1 MHFHPEKTENKMV
14 LFLTL
19 GVSVLL
25 WIAKTITGIL
35 SGSAAMISSAIDSLG
50 DIVSTLINIFVL
62 HHAQKPADE
71 DHTYGHGKFEAF
83 ASLIQAFFILVLS
96 GGLFVYTIAHF
107 GKPLVLDY
115 SIAGILVILVSI
127 IAPIILSHIIKKF
140 QKNSASL
147 VLEAEH
153 EHFFADGVMNLGVLI
168 SLVIFYYAQIPWI
181 DSLIGIAIGIFLVTR
196 AVKLLKKSFD
206 VLTDR
211 ELPEEIQNKIKGILD
226 HSTEITGW
234 HCLRTRQSGSEY
246 HMDVHLEF
254 SCQMTLKEV
263 HHRSHLLED
272 KIHAAFPNMVILTH
286 FDYRDDR

>member
-1 MHFHPEKTENKMV
+1 MHFHPEKSENKAV

-19 GVSVLL
+19 SVSIFL
-25 WIAKTITGIL
+25 WIAKTITGVL
-35 SGSAAMISSAIDSLG
+35 SGSAALISSAIDSLG

-62 HHAQKPADE
+62 HHAQKPADD

-83 ASLIQAFFILVLS
+83 ASLIQAFFIIILS
-96 GGLFVYTIAHF
+96 GGLFAYAIINF
-107 GKPLVLDY
+107 GKPLSVDY
-115 SIAGILVILVSI
+115 SIIGIFVILISI

-140 QKNSASL
+140 QKKSASL

-153 EHFFADGVMNLGVLI
+153 EHFFADGIMNLGVLI
-168 SLVIFYYAQIPWI
+168 SLIIFYYTQNPWL
-181 DSLIGIAIGIFLVTR
+181 DSLIGVIIALFLITR
-196 AVKLLKKSFD
+196 AAKLIKKSFD
-206 VLTDR
+206 VLTDK
-211 ELPEEIQNKIKGILD
+211 ELPEKIQNKIKSILNN
-226 HSTEITGW
+226 SEEITGW
-234 HCLRTRQSGSEY
+234 HCLRTRQSGSDY

-272 KIHAAFPNMVILTH
+272 KIHTAFPNMVILTH